1 MADMVARVEESGT
14 SGASRGRLVSRRE
27 VIKGF
32 GMAAVGAA
40 GGAAL
45 GLFGASPPA
54 SAASTRRATRSARLG
69 SATLAFS
76 WIDDVQ
82 QAGSYIAQQ
91 RGYYLDAG
99 LAVSFLPGGDTYAGE
114 PLVVSGKALLAMT
127 SPASTAAA
135 YLEGAPVTIVGA
147 QYQKSP
153 VSIIS
158 LASAPI
164 RTPAELVGKKI
175 AVEPNIELEWKA
187 FETANGLTGKVD
199 SFVTSES
206 PSILAAGGCQGYTG
220 WTTNEAVAL
229 EVQGVH
235 VHTMLFADYGLP
247 GYYLTYCADS
257 TIVRDA
263 HGREQVKA
271 LLSGEIRGWQV
282 QTSHPSVGLALT
294 LDDYGKHLGLDP
306 KQQEIQAV
314 EQNLL
319 VVSPVTK
326 AHGLF
331 WMSATDTAAMLK
343 SLKLAGTA
351 VPASLFDNSLLAE
364 IYGGKSVLA

>member
-1 MADMVARVEESGT
+1 MDNTVTGVGESG
-14 SGASRGRLVSRRE
+14 ADEQLLGRRISRRQ
-27 VIKGF
+27 VMKGF
-32 GMAAVGAA
+32 GMAAVGTA
-40 GGAAL
+40 GGALL
-45 GLFGASPPA
+45 GAFGQGSLTSYAS
-54 SAASTRRATRSARLG
+54 RRPLSSSARLG
-69 SATLAFS
+69 AATLAFS

-135 YLEGAPVTIVGA
+135 HLQGAPVTIVGA

-206 PSILAAGGCQGYTG
+206 PSLLAAGGCQGYTG

-235 VHTMLFADYGLP
+235 VHTMLFADNGLP
-247 GYYLTYCADS
+247 GYYLTYCAD
-257 TIVRDA
+257 TNVVRDP
-263 HGREQVKA
+263 HGREQIKA
-271 LLSGEIRGWQV
+271 MLTGEIRGWQV
-282 QTSHPSVGLALT
+282 QVSRPSVGLALT
-294 LDDYGKHLGLDP
+294 LDDYGKHLGLNP
-306 KQQEIQAV
+306 KQQQIQAV

-319 VVSPVTK
+319 IESPVTK

-331 WMSATDTAAMLK
+331 WMSAADTDAMLK

-364 IYGGKSVLA
+364 VYAGKSALA